1 MSATAQMH
9 AQMSAQISAQILRSV
24 HRCSDQWKCSDEGV
38 WVCLCRCVCVCVLCE
53 WCVFST
59 IIIIICS
66 IIIAIAKENLIRRGT
81 SKCKMANYG
90 FRGQEP
96 FDPKS
101 GQRPRSRDGCL
112 SDMFPPPCAHR
123 HSDSQTLRQSDMQ
136 TLIQSDDAGPV
147 VLTSGDGQCCWQVV
161 LATIDVKSLV

>member
-1 MSATAQMH
+1 MCLCVWVCSLCLCVSADVQMSATAQMH

-112 SDMFPPPCAHR
+112 SDIFPPPARTGTQTAR
-123 HSDSQTLRQSDMQ
+123 HSDNQTCRHSYSQTM
-136 TLIQSDDAGPV
+136 P
-147 VLTSGDGQCCWQVV
+147 GQWC
-161 LATIDVKSLV
+161 